1 MDRFTIKRLIVGIL
15 ACAVGLMTLLTL
27 AIPFTRVSDLNLA
40 ESGFSLLD
48 FSFDDIKGADDWM
61 GSVIGVLSLFQLLIS
76 LTTMV
81 LSALSIFFFNEN
93 LRKRLLLG
101 FTITCLAFTFLYM
114 IIGIVAVSVYDTYY
128 LGYSVYFD
136 TSTLAYLGFIFTL
149 LLFVAFIVCDIVI
162 KERSEGSAAP
172 AVRPLRSATQPV
184 ALSPEEIRSEH
195 LKNVTDTLKQLKEL
209 LDAGILTQ
217 EEFDKKKKE
226 VLDL

>member
-101 FTITCLAFTFLYM
+101 FTITCLAFTFL
-114 IIGIVAVSVYDTYY
+114 
-128 LGYSVYFD
+128 
-136 TSTLAYLGFIFTL
+136 AYLGFIFTL